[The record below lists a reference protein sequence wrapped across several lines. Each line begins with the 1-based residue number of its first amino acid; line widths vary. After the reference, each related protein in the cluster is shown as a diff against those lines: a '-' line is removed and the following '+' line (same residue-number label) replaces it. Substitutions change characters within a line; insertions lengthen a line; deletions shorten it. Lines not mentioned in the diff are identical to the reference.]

1 MLVVR
6 IISLAS
12 THNVTLC
19 CSKPTVWQWRVHSWY
34 LASNYLFD
42 FSHREFNL
50 NLNHLQLRESVR
62 CKILQL
68 PTSWSL
74 SEWQDG
80 AQNDK
85 LNRRSVWK
93 RWRETGV
100 HCFVFSF
107 ALKLLFARKVE
118 KVFFNQEFKLQRNY
132 SEVNFRLRQ
141 ASKVRSVTS
150 TIQPVLEMIKHH
162 YLKNVWLFRCLVIT
176 VLHAFCTE

>member
-1 MLVVR
+1 MLVVW
-6 IISLAS
+6 IISLAR

-34 LASNYLFD
+34 LASSDLFD
-42 FSHREFNL
+42 FSHKR
-50 NLNHLQLRESVR
+50 VR
-62 CKILQL
+62 AMQN
-68 PTSWSL
+68 TSAAYVL
-74 SEWQDG
+74 KSERMTG
-80 AQNDK
+80 RRRNDK

-93 RWRETGV
+93 RWRKTGV

-162 YLKNVWLFRCLVIT
+162 YLNNVLAVQVSSHYCIT
-176 VLHAFCTE
+176 CFLYWVNMVFG